1 MTEEKVFKIR
11 EIKRYTDEF
20 DEKNREIAN
29 ACLLICTTMLCHQA
43 SIEKNLPDFTNI
55 VFYASYLLHTYV
67 IGQSFVERTK
77 LKAKIDLLKEQ
88 FGPMY
93 EQYLNEYKQEYGQG
107 RNR

>member
-20 DEKNREIAN
+20 DEKNREIAS
-29 ACLLICTTMLCHQA
+29 ACLLICTTILCHQG

-55 VFYASYLLHTYV
+55 VFYASYLLHTYI
-67 IGQSFVERTK
+67 IGQSFVGRTK
-77 LKAKIDLLKEQ
+77 LKAKIELLKEQ

-93 EQYLNEYKQEYGQG
+93 EEYLNEYNQEYGQG